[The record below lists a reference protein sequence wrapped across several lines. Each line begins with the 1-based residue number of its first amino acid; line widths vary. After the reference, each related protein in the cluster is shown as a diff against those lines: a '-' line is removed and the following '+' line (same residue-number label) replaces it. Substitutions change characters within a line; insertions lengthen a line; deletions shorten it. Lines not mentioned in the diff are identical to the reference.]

1 MPTLRRHRP
10 PGVAGDRRTEGG
22 RHWSAPVIPSAVSFR
37 SLRAELLERSDLQG
51 EAFCRALAGAA
62 DRWLGGLLD
71 QATGTDSH
79 GVALVAVGGY
89 GRGELCPYSDLDV
102 ILVHDRRDD
111 IDAVADAVWYPVWD
125 DGVRLDHSVR
135 RPAEVLEVAR
145 NDLRAQLG
153 LLDGRVVAGDR
164 AVAEPMLDA
173 AVELWRERAAG
184 WLPLLAA
191 QVSER
196 RATHGDVAF
205 LLEPDLKE
213 AHGGLRDVF
222 AVSAAVLAVPA
233 LAEQVDL
240 SSLTEPRAILTA
252 ARVELHRLTAR
263 ATDRLLLQEQDQVA
277 RSLGYADA
285 DALMAAIAEAGR
297 AVAWLTDD
305 VWRRVTTQ
313 LPHPRRRRRWWRRHR
328 HELDTSLAAPV
339 PVEPGIALALT
350 EGDTT
355 RGAVVLAPGTDVAGD
370 PGLALRVAAVAA
382 ERGLPIERTSL
393 DELTAGAPAPPE
405 VWPDDMRAALVRVL
419 ATGAAAIPALET
431 LDQRGLLVRL
441 VPEWA
446 AVRNRPQRNA
456 FHRFTVDRHLLEAA
470 AQAASMTDRVDRP
483 DLLLMGALLHD
494 IGKGFPGDHT
504 QAGVIVAK
512 DVAQRMGFPDEDV
525 AVLVSL
531 VRHHL
536 LLSEAATRRD
546 LDDPATVESVAAAVH
561 STGELQL
568 LAALSE
574 ADGLATGPAA
584 WGKWK
589 AGLVAELVRRVDIR
603 LSGGE
608 VPRPALVNDRHRG
621 FMRQV
626 ERLGRSVLAAEVPH
640 ITVVAR
646 DRPGLLAA
654 VTGVFALSGL
664 DVRSADVA
672 GENGF
677 AVESFVVEAARGRWP
692 DFARVAD
699 QLEAVLRGT
708 FPLEDRL
715 AEQART
721 YAGVRRA
728 TSPRPTESHVVVVND
743 ASAESTVVEVHAED
757 ALGLLH
763 RVTSALFELDL
774 DVVAARVSTFGSEV
788 VDAFYVRD
796 AASGGKVVD
805 PMRIRVIDER
815 LVRAITA
822 LQQDTSHSG

>member
-1 MPTLRRHRP
+1 MTP
-10 PGVAGDRRTEGG
+10 P
-22 RHWSAPVIPSAVSFR
+22 AVSFR
-37 SLRAELLERSDLQG
+37 SLRAELLEQPELQG
-51 EAFCRALAGAA
+51 EAFCRALADAA
-62 DRWLGGLLD
+62 DRWLAALLD
-71 QATGTDSH
+71 HATGGDPQA
-79 GVALVAVGGY
+79 VALVAVGGY

-102 ILVHDRRDD
+102 ILVHDRRTD

-145 NDLRAQLG
+145 HDLRVQLG
-153 LLDGRVVAGDR
+153 LLDARVVAGDL
-164 AVAEPMLDA
+164 AVAEPMLNA
-173 AVELWRERAAG
+173 ALDLWRDRASV
-184 WLPLLAA
+184 WLPPLAE
-191 QVSER
+191 QVAER
-196 RATHGDVAF
+196 RRTHGDVAF

-222 AVSAAVLAVPA
+222 ALRAAVLAMPA

-240 SSLTEPRAILTA
+240 ASLTEPRATLTA
-252 ARVELHRLTAR
+252 ARVELHRLTGR

-277 RSLGYADA
+277 RTLRYDDA
-285 DALMAAIAEAGR
+285 DALMAAIAESGR

-305 VWRRVTTQ
+305 VWRRVTSA
-313 LPHPRRRRRWWRRHR
+313 PPRPRRRRWWRGHR
-328 HELDTSLAAPV
+328 RDSAASDMVTV
-339 PVEPGIALALT
+339 PVEPGIALVLAG
-350 EGDTT
+350 GDPA
-355 RGAVVLAPGTDVAGD
+355 RGVVVLEPGTDPAQE
-370 PGLALRVAAVAA
+370 PGLAFRVAAVAA
-382 ERGLPIERTSL
+382 ERGQPIGRRSL
-393 DELTAGAPAPPE
+393 EQLSSATPAPPE
-405 VWPDDMRAALVRVL
+405 VWPDAMRAALVRVL
-419 ATGAAAIPALET
+419 TAGAAAIPALEA

-470 AQAASMTDRVDRP
+470 AQAASLADQVDRA
-483 DLLLMGALLHD
+483 DLLLLGALLHD

-504 QAGVIVAK
+504 EAGVVVAE
-512 DVAQRMGFPDEDV
+512 DMARRMGLADDDV
-525 AVLVSL
+525 AVLVDL

-536 LLSEAATRRD
+536 LLSDVATRRD
-546 LDDPATVESVAAAVH
+546 LDDPATVESVAAAVGT
-561 STGELQL
+561 SGELRL
-568 LAALSE
+568 LAALTE

-589 AGLVAELVRRVDIR
+589 AGLVGELVRRVDIR

-608 VPRPALVNDRHRG
+608 VPRPALVTDRHRG

-626 ERLGRSVLAAEVPH
+626 ERLGRSVLAADVPQV
-640 ITVVAR
+640 TLVAR

-692 DFARVAD
+692 DFVLVSD
-699 QLEAVLRGT
+699 QLEAALRGT
-708 FPLEDRL
+708 FRLEDRL
-715 AEQART
+715 SEQARA
-721 YAGVRRA
+721 YAGARRA
-728 TSPRPTESHVVVVND
+728 VSPRPVETRVVVVND

-788 VDAFYVRD
+788 VDAFYVRN
-796 AASGGKVVD
+796 AGSGGKVAD
-805 PMRIRVIDER
+805 PERLRAIDER
-815 LVRAITA
+815 LVRAIA
-822 LQQDTSHSG
+822 DLQQDSSHSG